1 MTAPAL
7 LVLPLR
13 MGTGK
18 VPIQQVIFG
27 FLWENRWFRALILRL
42 AQLREWLSMPS
53 LQRGLQRA
61 EQITVRHAF
70 VPNTIQIIMQ
80 RFCLIQTDI
89 TLTPSTIQPLIKCD
103 WPYTSIARRQT
114 GSRCR

>member
-1 MTAPAL
+1 
-7 LVLPLR
+7 

-27 FLWENRWFRALILRL
+27 FLWENRWFRALIFRL

-70 VPNTIQIIMQ
+70 VPNTIQIMGI
-80 RFCLIQTDI
+80 IS
-89 TLTPSTIQPLIKCD
+89 LTKQHCQGWALGQFE
-103 WPYTSIARRQT
+103 IA
-114 GSRCR
+114 GG

>member
-1 MTAPAL
+1 
-7 LVLPLR
+7 

-89 TLTPSTIQPLIKCD
+89 TLRPSTIQPLIKSAGVIAAD
-103 WPYTSIARRQT
+103 AADATSVLLPP
-114 GSRCR
+114 S